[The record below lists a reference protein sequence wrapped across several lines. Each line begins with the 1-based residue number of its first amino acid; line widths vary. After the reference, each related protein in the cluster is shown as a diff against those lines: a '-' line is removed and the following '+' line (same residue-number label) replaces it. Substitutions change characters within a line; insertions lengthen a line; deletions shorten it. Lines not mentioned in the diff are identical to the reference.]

1 MAAGDSGSAAR
12 DASAELSGSTPSLSL
27 SMVAMSHQMWAMP
40 LGIIFL
46 LIRLR
51 AAAAEGGSSG
61 APELRSS
68 CQWKDT
74 DTRGMGSDGLRGP
87 ELNTNQLVNI

>member
-1 MAAGDSGSAAR
+1 MFIIGKHGF
-12 DASAELSGSTPSLSL
+12 SLERAQDESL
-27 SMVAMSHQMWAMP
+27 DVPPPAFITNQ
-40 LGIIFL
+40 GIIISDD
-46 LIRLR
+46 IRLR

>member
-46 LIRLR
+46 LFAI
-51 AAAAEGGSSG
+51 
-61 APELRSS
+61 
-68 CQWKDT
+68 
-74 DTRGMGSDGLRGP
+74 
-87 ELNTNQLVNI
+87 